1 MSAGAASGASL
12 VMTANGIAS
21 LAIGIY
27 LAMEVEVPLLWS
39 LAVVV
44 VAFVFLT
51 GCLLDRRMVWIATV
65 LGGSINAGIGA
76 FMLAALSEN
85 LHSMAPGWPAPWASC
100 WAFAPRSGSTA
111 TPPASPGG
119 TTE

>member
-1 MSAGAASGASL
+1 L

-27 LAMEVEVPLLWS
+27 LAIEVEVPLLWS

-85 LHSMAPGWPAPWASC
+85 LHPPWVAGPLGFLLGVRAAI
-100 WAFAPRSGSTA
+100 WEYGDAARIARGDD
-111 TPPASPGG
+111 
-119 TTE
+119 